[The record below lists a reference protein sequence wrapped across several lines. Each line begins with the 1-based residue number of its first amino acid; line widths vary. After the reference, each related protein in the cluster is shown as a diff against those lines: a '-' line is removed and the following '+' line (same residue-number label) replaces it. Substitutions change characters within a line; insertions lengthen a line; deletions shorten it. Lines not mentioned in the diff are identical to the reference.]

1 MFKKRII
8 EFIHFHPLKTNILFY
23 IKIIIKLINRAN
35 YILFLVRVQVFRFLK
50 NYLKKKKEKEIFPR
64 EKIGQGKECVLE
76 LFTNSCHFI
85 ENENM

>member
-23 IKIIIKLINRAN
+23 IKIIIKLINRSN

-50 NYLKKKKEKEIFPR
+50 NYLKKKK